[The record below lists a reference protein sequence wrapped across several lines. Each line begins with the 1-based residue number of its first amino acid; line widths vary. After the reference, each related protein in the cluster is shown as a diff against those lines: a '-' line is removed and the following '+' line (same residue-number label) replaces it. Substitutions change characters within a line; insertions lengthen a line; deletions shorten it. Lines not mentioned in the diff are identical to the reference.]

1 MDGKIKLDIFG
12 KEIDINPVGYVM
24 TAEKLD
30 ESTVIIKTITQGEVV
45 YNEPVHVKHYG
56 KTPEEFI
63 LEFKRQNYTAVGD
76 FISKQKPKLT
86 PSDLAEIKIISENE
100 DLGGN
105 EVDLPVSLA
114 IDYCE
119 KTELP
124 LYSLNK
130 DKTELI
136 VIRKIKNSELSDY
149 KGESPNLGCIGV
161 NIFTEEV
168 TIAIDKNAQEI
179 LDKRDRF
186 FLFPTEISVIDFE
199 KKSFSEKLEII
210 KNK

>member
-12 KEIDINPVGYVM
+12 KELDINPLGYIM
-24 TAEKLD
+24 IAEKLD
-30 ESTVIIKTITQGEVV
+30 ENTVIIKTITQGEVV
-45 YNEPVHVKHYG
+45 YNEPVHVKLIN

-63 LEFKRQNYTAVGD
+63 NEFKRQNYLAVEH
-76 FISKQKPKLT
+76 FISKQNPKIT
-86 PSDLAEIKIISENE
+86 ISTNDIE

-105 EVDLPVSLA
+105 DVNLPISLA

-124 LYSLNK
+124 LYSLNIEE
-130 DKTELI
+130 TELI
-136 VIRKIKNSELSDY
+136 VIRKIKNSEFSDY
-149 KGESPNLGCIGV
+149 KGENPNLGCIGI

-179 LDKRDRF
+179 LDKRDIF
-186 FLFPTEISVIDFE
+186 FLFPSSISVIDFE
-199 KKSFSEKLEII
+199 KKSFSEKIEIL

>member
-12 KEIDINPVGYVM
+12 KEINVNPSTYIV
-24 TAEKLD
+24 TLEKTSD
-30 ESTVIIKTITQGEVV
+30 DCVSMIYTGQGGNIKTQPIFTLTD
-45 YNEPVHVKHYG
+45 YG
-56 KTPEEFI
+56 VSADEFI
-63 LEFKRQNYTAVGD
+63 SEFTTQNVCAWADSFG
-76 FISKQKPKLT
+76 ISKRRIKP
-86 PSDLAEIKIISENE
+86 IYE
-100 DLGGN
+100 DLSGN

-124 LYSLNK
+124 LYSLNE

-136 VIRKIKNSELSDY
+136 VIRKIKNSEFSDY
-149 KGESPNLGCIGV
+149 KGDSPNLGCIGI

>member
-12 KEIDINPVGYVM
+12 KEIDINPVGYII
-24 TAEKLD
+24 TAEKLNED
-30 ESTVIIKTITQGEVV
+30 IVIIKTITQGEVV
-45 YNEPVHVKHYG
+45 YNEPIHVKHYN

-63 LEFKRQNYTAVGD
+63 SEFKRQNYTAVGD
-76 FISKQKPKLT
+76 FISKQKPKLS
-86 PSDLAEIKIISENE
+86 PSDLAEIKIISANE

-105 EVDLPVSLA
+105 EVKFRVKMA

-124 LYSLNK
+124 LYSLNEEC
-130 DKTELI
+130 TELI
-136 VIRKIKNSELSDY
+136 VIRKIKNSEFSDY
-149 KGESPNLGCIGV
+149 KVESPNLGCIGI
-161 NIFTEEV
+161 NIFTEEA

-179 LDKRDRF
+179 LDKRDI
-186 FLFPTEISVIDFE
+186 FLLLPSEISVIDFE

>member
-1 MDGKIKLDIFG
+1 MVYQPMNL
-12 KEIDINPVGYVM
+12 
-24 TAEKLD
+24 
-30 ESTVIIKTITQGEVV
+30 STNLLLKTFALGLIHWG
-45 YNEPVHVKHYG
+45 
-56 KTPEEFI
+56 
-63 LEFKRQNYTAVGD
+63 
-76 FISKQKPKLT
+76 ISKRRIKP
-86 PSDLAEIKIISENE
+86 IYE

-105 EVDLPVSLA
+105 EVNLPVSLA

-124 LYSLNK
+124 LYSLNE

-136 VIRKIKNSELSDY
+136 VIRKIKNSEFSDY
-149 KGESPNLGCIGV
+149 KGDSPNLGCIGI

-186 FLFPTEISVIDFE
+186 FLFTMDISVIDFE
-199 KKSFSEKLEII
+199 KKPFSEKIEII